1 MSFENQNIQKMI
13 YEDEDIIFN
22 SSKPDIILPPL
33 PEQNESLIDFQEDLP
48 PPPTNEELAEMEGVL
63 ATGQGKYPFL
73 LKNQHPYSPR
83 NLGGW

>member
-1 MSFENQNIQKMI
+1 MNFENPIIQKMI

-63 ATGQGKYPFL
+63 ATRQGKYPFL